1 MKSLQVGFSIL
12 AYAYRRFS
20 RDNGWAI
27 ASHVALSILLAL
39 FPFLIFG
46 TALASYLGVFDFSQT
61 AIQVMFEAWPRHV
74 AEPIIFE
81 LQNVLQTQ
89 RPDLL
94 TLGGIAALFFAS
106 NGVEALRVALNRAY
120 RVEDNRSWILIR
132 LQSLLFVIVGTV
144 VLAMISSV
152 LVLLPLV
159 KSLATKYLPWVSPY
173 LEIGF
178 YGPQLLTLFVLTL
191 GLLVSH
197 KWLPA
202 GKRSFVSMIPGIA
215 FTIIFWISAS
225 FGFAYYLEGFANY
238 VSTYAGLAGI
248 MIALIFLYL
257 TAAIFILG
265 AELNAAASK
274 HRAAGEGNH
283 VS

>member
-12 AYAYRRFS
+12 AYAYRRFI

>member
-1 MKSLQVGFSIL
+1 M